1 MREHVQ
7 LLSASQNYQ
16 RSDLGQ
22 LTLGTTG
29 TVMNCYEQVDGAAM
43 GSPISAV
50 VANLYMEF
58 FEKEALNST
67 PVKPVL
73 WKKYV
78 DDTFCL
84 VKKGGPFEL
93 WEARPKS

>member
-1 MREHVQ
+1 
-7 LLSASQNYQ
+7 
-16 RSDLGQ
+16 
-22 LTLGTTG
+22 
-29 TVMNCYEQVDGAAM
+29 MNCYEQVDGAAM

-84 VKKGGPFEL
+84 VKKVGPFKL
-93 WEARPKS
+93 CKTFYKIYQRKIVSYLFWIAY